1 MGILSMD
8 NVLDDEK
15 IVENIFSD
23 SPFPNEE
30 NKTETSEEDKSKEES
45 NKEKNNN
52 KLLSEQE
59 VVELFNNKEDTPV
72 ESVAKEEKG
81 KENTSSIKE
90 EKEKDDTPDNNF
102 YSSIA
107 SALMGDGVLSLTLSD
122 EELGNI
128 KTPEDFTELI
138 TKEINNRFDE
148 SQRRLKEALDLGI
161 NPKEIKSYE
170 DTINNLQNLRNQDFS
185 GDDEQSINLRK
196 QLIFRDF
203 INKGFS
209 EEKAIRYTE
218 RSISTGNDIEDAKE
232 ALESN
237 IEYFESLKNSK
248 YEEAKKNIEKEKE
261 RKANEIN
268 ALHKKFKDNKQF
280 EGIDVDEAT
289 RLKALQ
295 NITKVVGKDE
305 YGNPLT
311 EIQKY
316 QNENREEF
324 LYKLG
329 MLYTLTDGF
338 KNFDRFV
345 APKVNKEYKKNVK
358 DLANKLNLTNR
369 DMFGNVE
376 QRINTKDTNSYAG
389 FTVPD
394 LF

>member
-52 KLLSEQE
+52 KPLSEQE
-59 VVELFNNKEDTPV
+59 VVELFNNDTATV

-81 KENTSSIKE
+81 KENTASIKE

-237 IEYFESLKNSK
+237 IEYFEALKNSK

-324 LYKLG
+324 LYKLS

-376 QRINTKDTNSYAG
+376 QRIDTKDTNSYSG

>member
-30 NKTETSEEDKSKEES
+30 NKTETSEEDKSKKES

-52 KLLSEQE
+52 KPLSEQE
-59 VVELFNNKEDTPV
+59 VVELFNNDTATV

-261 RKANEIN
+261 KKANEIN

-280 EGIDVDEAT
+280 EGIDIDETT
-289 RLKALQ
+289 RLKAFQ
-295 NITKVVGKDE
+295 NVTKVVGKDE

-376 QRINTKDTNSYAG
+376 QRIDTKDTNSYSG
-389 FTVPD
+389 LTVPD

>member
-1 MGILSMD
+1 MD

-52 KLLSEQE
+52 KPLSEQE
-59 VVELFNNKEDTPV
+59 VVELFNNDTATV

-81 KENTSSIKE
+81 KENTASIKE

-237 IEYFESLKNSK
+237 IEYFEALKNSK

-324 LYKLG
+324 LYKLS

-376 QRINTKDTNSYAG
+376 QRIDTKDTNSYSG

>member
-52 KLLSEQE
+52 KPLSEQE
-59 VVELFNNKEDTPV
+59 VVELFNNNTATV

-185 GDDEQSINLRK
+185 GDDEPSINLRK

-237 IEYFESLKNSK
+237 IEYFEALKNSK
-248 YEEAKKNIEKEKE
+248 YEEAKQSIEKEKE

-268 ALHKKFKDNKQF
+268 ILHKKFKENKQF

-295 NITKVVGKDE
+295 NITKLVGKDE

-376 QRINTKDTNSYAG
+376 QRIDTKDTNSYSG

>member
-52 KLLSEQE
+52 KPLSEQE
-59 VVELFNNKEDTPV
+59 VVELFNNNTATV

-185 GDDEQSINLRK
+185 GDDEPSINLRK

-237 IEYFESLKNSK
+237 IEYFEALKNSK
-248 YEEAKKNIEKEKE
+248 YEEAKQSIEKEKE

-268 ALHKKFKDNKQF
+268 ILHKKFKENKQF

-324 LYKLG
+324 LYKLS

-376 QRINTKDTNSYAG
+376 QRIDTKDTNSYSG
-389 FTVPD
+389 LTVPD

>member
-30 NKTETSEEDKSKEES
+30 NKIETSEEDKSKEES

-52 KLLSEQE
+52 KPLSEQE
-59 VVELFNNKEDTPV
+59 VVELFNNDTATV

-185 GDDEQSINLRK
+185 GDDEPSINLRK

-237 IEYFESLKNSK
+237 IEYFEALKNSK
-248 YEEAKKNIEKEKE
+248 YEEAKQSIEKEKE

-268 ALHKKFKDNKQF
+268 ILHKKFKENKQF

-324 LYKLG
+324 LYKLS

-376 QRINTKDTNSYAG
+376 QRIDTKDTNSYSG
-389 FTVPD
+389 LTVPD

>member
-23 SPFPNEE
+23 SPFSNEE
-30 NKTETSEEDKSKEES
+30 NVTETSEEDKSKEKS

-52 KLLSEQE
+52 KPLSEQE
-59 VVELFNNKEDTPV
+59 VVELFNNNTATV

-218 RSISTGNDIEDAKE
+218 RSVSTGNDIEDAKE

-237 IEYFESLKNSK
+237 IEYFEALKNSK
-248 YEEAKKNIEKEKE
+248 YEEAKQSIEKEKE

-295 NITKVVGKDE
+295 NVTKVVGKDE

-316 QNENREEF
+316 QNENHEEF

-376 QRINTKDTNSYAG
+376 QRIDTKDTNSYSG
-389 FTVPD
+389 LTVPD

>member
-1 MGILSMD
+1 MEILSMD

-15 IVENIFSD
+15 IIENIFSD
-23 SPFPNEE
+23 SPSSNKE
-30 NKTETSEEDKSKEES
+30 NMTETSEEDKSKEES

-52 KLLSEQE
+52 KPLSDQE
-59 VVELFNNKEDTPV
+59 VVQLFNDNTTTV

-81 KENTSSIKE
+81 KENTSSVKK

-138 TKEINNRFDE
+138 NKEINNRFDE

-261 RKANEIN
+261 RKASEIN

-280 EGIDVDEAT
+280 EGFDVDEAT

-305 YGNPLT
+305 YGNPVT
-311 EIQKY
+311 ELQKY

-376 QRINTKDTNSYAG
+376 QRIDTKDTNSYAG

>member
-1 MGILSMD
+1 MEILSMD
-8 NVLDDEK
+8 NVLNDEE
-15 IVENIFSD
+15 IIENIFSD
-23 SPFPNEE
+23 SPFSNKE
-30 NKTETSEEDKSKEES
+30 NMTETSEEDKSKEES

-52 KLLSEQE
+52 KPLSEQE
-59 VVELFNNKEDTPV
+59 VVQLFNDNTTTV

-81 KENTSSIKE
+81 KENTSSVKK

-138 TKEINNRFDE
+138 NKEINNRFDE

-261 RKANEIN
+261 RKASEIN

-305 YGNPLT
+305 YGNPVT

-376 QRINTKDTNSYAG
+376 QRIDTKDTNSYAG

>member
-52 KLLSEQE
+52 KPLSEQE
-59 VVELFNNKEDTPV
+59 VVELFNNNTATV

-185 GDDEQSINLRK
+185 GDDEPSINLRK

-237 IEYFESLKNSK
+237 IEYFEALKNSK
-248 YEEAKKNIEKEKE
+248 YEEAKQSIEKEKE

-268 ALHKKFKDNKQF
+268 ILHKKFKENKQF

-324 LYKLG
+324 LYKLS

-376 QRINTKDTNSYAG
+376 QRIDTKDTNSYAG

>member
-1 MGILSMD
+1 MGTLSMD

-30 NKTETSEEDKSKEES
+30 NMTETSEEDKSKEES

-52 KLLSEQE
+52 KPLSEQE
-59 VVELFNNKEDTPV
+59 VVELFNNDTTTV

-81 KENTSSIKE
+81 KENTSSVKE

-170 DTINNLQNLRNQDFS
+170 DTINNLQNLRDQDFS

-268 ALHKKFKDNKQF
+268 TLHKKFKDNKQF

-305 YGNPLT
+305 NGNPLT

-376 QRINTKDTNSYAG
+376 QRIDTKDTNSYSG

>member
-30 NKTETSEEDKSKEES
+30 NMTKTSEEDKSKEES

-52 KLLSEQE
+52 KPLSEQE
-59 VVELFNNKEDTPV
+59 VVELFNNGITTV
-72 ESVAKEEKG
+72 ESVAKEEKS

-122 EELGNI
+122 EELDNI

-170 DTINNLQNLRNQDFS
+170 DTINNLQNLRDQDFS

-248 YEEAKKNIEKEKE
+248 YEEAKKNIEEEKE

-295 NITKVVGKDE
+295 NVTKVVGKDE
-305 YGNPLT
+305 NGNPLT

-376 QRINTKDTNSYAG
+376 QRIDTKDTNSYSG

>member
-59 VVELFNNKEDTPV
+59 VVELFNNDTATM
-72 ESVAKEEKG
+72 ESVAKEEKS

-90 EKEKDDTPDNNF
+90 EKEKDDTLDNNF

-161 NPKEIKSYE
+161 DPKEIKSYE

-185 GDDEQSINLRK
+185 GDDKQSINLRK

-248 YEEAKKNIEKEKE
+248 YEEAKQSIEKEKE

-376 QRINTKDTNSYAG
+376 QRIDTKDTNSYSG
-389 FTVPD
+389 LTVPD

>member
-8 NVLDDEK
+8 NVLNDEK

-52 KLLSEQE
+52 KPLSEQE
-59 VVELFNNKEDTPV
+59 VVELFNNYTATV

-232 ALESN
+232 ALESS
-237 IEYFESLKNSK
+237 IEYFEALKNSK
-248 YEEAKKNIEKEKE
+248 YEEAKQSIEKEKE

-268 ALHKKFKDNKQF
+268 ILHKKFKENKQF

-324 LYKLG
+324 LYKLS

-376 QRINTKDTNSYAG
+376 QRIDTKDTNSYSG

>member
-52 KLLSEQE
+52 KPLSEQE
-59 VVELFNNKEDTPV
+59 VIDLFNNKEDTPV

-237 IEYFESLKNSK
+237 IEYFEALKNSK
-248 YEEAKKNIEKEKE
+248 YEEAKQSIEKEKE

-268 ALHKKFKDNKQF
+268 ILHKKFKENKQF

-324 LYKLG
+324 LYKLS

-376 QRINTKDTNSYAG
+376 QRIDTKDTNSYSG
-389 FTVPD
+389 LTVPD

>member
-52 KLLSEQE
+52 KPLSEQE
-59 VVELFNNKEDTPV
+59 VVELFNNNTATV

-185 GDDEQSINLRK
+185 GDDEPSINLRK

-237 IEYFESLKNSK
+237 IEYFEALKNSK
-248 YEEAKKNIEKEKE
+248 YEEAKQSIEKEKE

-268 ALHKKFKDNKQF
+268 ILHKKFKENKQF

-376 QRINTKDTNSYAG
+376 QRIDTKDTNSYSG

>member
-52 KLLSEQE
+52 KPLSEQE
-59 VVELFNNKEDTPV
+59 VIDLFNNDTATV

-81 KENTSSIKE
+81 KENTSSVKE

-170 DTINNLQNLRNQDFS
+170 DTINNLQNLKNQDFS

-268 ALHKKFKDNKQF
+268 ILHKKFKENKQF

-376 QRINTKDTNSYAG
+376 QRIDTKDTNSYSG
-389 FTVPD
+389 LTVPD

>member
-30 NKTETSEEDKSKEES
+30 NMTETSEEDKSKEES

-52 KLLSEQE
+52 KPLSEQE
-59 VVELFNNKEDTPV
+59 VVELFNNDTATV

-305 YGNPLT
+305 HGNPLT

-345 APKVNKEYKKNVK
+345 IPKVNKEYKKNVK

-376 QRINTKDTNSYAG
+376 QRIDIKDTNSYSG

>member
-30 NKTETSEEDKSKEES
+30 NKTETSEEDKSKKES

-52 KLLSEQE
+52 KPLSEQE
-59 VVELFNNKEDTPV
+59 VVELFNNDTATV

-90 EKEKDDTPDNNF
+90 EKEKNDTPDNNF

-237 IEYFESLKNSK
+237 IEYFEALKNSK
-248 YEEAKKNIEKEKE
+248 YEEAKQSIEKEKE

-268 ALHKKFKDNKQF
+268 ILHKKFKENKQF

-324 LYKLG
+324 LYKLS

-376 QRINTKDTNSYAG
+376 QRIDTKDTNSYSG
-389 FTVPD
+389 LTVPD

>member
-23 SPFPNEE
+23 SPFLNEE
-30 NKTETSEEDKSKEES
+30 NKTETSEEDKSEEKS

-52 KLLSEQE
+52 KPLSEQE
-59 VVELFNNKEDTPV
+59 VVELFNNDTATV
-72 ESVAKEEKG
+72 ESVAKEEKSE
-81 KENTSSIKE
+81 ENTPSIKE

-122 EELGNI
+122 KELGNI

-237 IEYFESLKNSK
+237 IEYFEFLKNSK

-261 RKANEIN
+261 KKANEIN

-280 EGIDVDEAT
+280 EGIDTDETT
-289 RLKALQ
+289 RLKAFQ
-295 NITKVVGKDE
+295 NVTKVVGKDE

-376 QRINTKDTNSYAG
+376 QRIDTKDTNSYSG
-389 FTVPD
+389 LTVPD

>member
-23 SPFPNEE
+23 SPFSNEK
-30 NKTETSEEDKSKEES
+30 NMTETSEEDKSKEES

-52 KLLSEQE
+52 KPLSEQE
-59 VVELFNNKEDTPV
+59 IVELFDNNTTTV
-72 ESVAKEEKG
+72 ESVAKEEKS
-81 KENTSSIKE
+81 KENTSSVKE
-90 EKEKDDTPDNNF
+90 EKEKDNTPDNNF

-237 IEYFESLKNSK
+237 IEYFEALKNSK
-248 YEEAKKNIEKEKE
+248 YEEAKQSIEKEKE

-311 EIQKY
+311 AIQKY

-376 QRINTKDTNSYAG
+376 QRIDTKDTNSYAG
-389 FTVPD
+389 LTVPD

>member
-30 NKTETSEEDKSKEES
+30 NMTETSQEDKSKEES

-52 KLLSEQE
+52 KPLSEQE
-59 VVELFNNKEDTPV
+59 VVELFDTDTTTV

-81 KENTSSIKE
+81 KENTSSVKE

-161 NPKEIKSYE
+161 DPKEIKSYE

-248 YEEAKKNIEKEKE
+248 YEEAKQSIEKEKE

-305 YGNPLT
+305 NGNPLT

-316 QNENREEF
+316 QNENRDEF

-376 QRINTKDTNSYAG
+376 QRIDTKDTNSYSG

>member
-30 NKTETSEEDKSKEES
+30 NMTETSQEDKSKEES

-52 KLLSEQE
+52 KPLSEQE
-59 VVELFNNKEDTPV
+59 VVELFNNDIATV

-81 KENTSSIKE
+81 KENTSSVKE

-237 IEYFESLKNSK
+237 IEYFEALKNSK
-248 YEEAKKNIEKEKE
+248 YEEAKQSIEKEKE

-268 ALHKKFKDNKQF
+268 ILHKKFKENKQF

-305 YGNPLT
+305 NGNPLT

-316 QNENREEF
+316 QNENRDEF

-376 QRINTKDTNSYAG
+376 QRIDTKDTNSYSG

>member
-1 MGILSMD
+1 MELSMD
-8 NVLDDEK
+8 NILGGEMDFLNLPEE
-15 IVENIFSD
+15 INFQSFSEE
-23 SPFPNEE
+23 SEGKQEE
-30 NKTETSEEDKSKEES
+30 NNQEKKEEK
-45 NKEKNNN
+45 NKKE
-52 KLLSEQE
+52 LSEQE
-59 VVELFNNKEDTPV
+59 VSELFSNNEENKSA
-72 ESVAKEEKG
+72 ESVAKEDKG

-90 EKEKDDTPDNNF
+90 EKKDETPDNNF

-107 SALMGDGVLSLTLSD
+107 SALMGDGVLSLNLTE
-122 EELGNI
+122 EELQEI

-138 TKEINNRFDE
+138 NKEINSRFDE
-148 SQRRLKEALDLGI
+148 SQRQLKEAMDLGI
-161 NPKEIKSYE
+161 NPKEIKAYE
-170 DTINNLQNLRNQDFS
+170 ETIQNLTNLRNQDFS

-218 RSISTGNDIEDAKE
+218 RSIATGNDIEDAKE

-237 IEYFESLKNSK
+237 IEYFEGLKNSK

-268 ALHKKFKDNKQF
+268 ALHKKFKENKQF
-280 EGIDVDEAT
+280 EGINVDEAT

-338 KNFDRFV
+338 KNFDKFV
-345 APKVNKEYKKNVK
+345 APKVQKEYKKNVK
-358 DLANKLNLTNR
+358 DLANKLNFTNR

-376 QRINTKDTNSYAG
+376 QRLDVNDTNSYAG
-389 FTVPD
+389 LSVPD

>member
-52 KLLSEQE
+52 KPLSEQE
-59 VVELFNNKEDTPV
+59 VVELFNNDIATV

-81 KENTSSIKE
+81 KENTSSVKE

-376 QRINTKDTNSYAG
+376 QRIDTKDTNSYSG
-389 FTVPD
+389 LTVPD

>member
-30 NKTETSEEDKSKEES
+30 NKTETSEEDKSKEKS

-52 KLLSEQE
+52 KPLSEQE
-59 VVELFNNKEDTPV
+59 VVELFNNDTAIV

-81 KENTSSIKE
+81 KENTASIKE

-138 TKEINNRFDE
+138 TKEINNRFNE

-218 RSISTGNDIEDAKE
+218 RSISTGDDIEDAKE

-268 ALHKKFKDNKQF
+268 ILHKKFKENKQF

-376 QRINTKDTNSYAG
+376 QRIDTKDTNSYSG
-389 FTVPD
+389 LTVPD

>member
-1 MGILSMD
+1 MD
-8 NVLDDEK
+8 NILGGEMDFLNLPEE
-15 IVENIFSD
+15 INFQSFSEE
-23 SPFPNEE
+23 SEGKQEE
-30 NKTETSEEDKSKEES
+30 NNQEKKEEK
-45 NKEKNNN
+45 NKKE
-52 KLLSEQE
+52 LSEQE
-59 VVELFNNKEDTPV
+59 VSELFSNNEENKSA
-72 ESVAKEEKG
+72 ESVAKEDKG

-90 EKEKDDTPDNNF
+90 EKKDETPDNNF

-107 SALMGDGVLSLTLSD
+107 SALMGDGVLSLNLTE
-122 EELGNI
+122 EELQGI

-138 TKEINNRFDE
+138 NKEINSRFDE
-148 SQRRLKEALDLGI
+148 SQRKLKEALDLGI
-161 NPKEIKSYE
+161 NPKEIKAYE
-170 DTINNLQNLRNQDFS
+170 ETIQNLSNLRGQDFS

-218 RSISTGNDIEDAKE
+218 RSIATGNDIEDAKE

-237 IEYFESLKNSK
+237 IEYFEGLKNSK

-268 ALHKKFKDNKQF
+268 ALHKKFKENKQF
-280 EGIDVDEAT
+280 EGINVDEAT

-338 KNFDRFV
+338 KNFDKFV
-345 APKVNKEYKKNVK
+345 APKVQKEYKKNVK
-358 DLANKLNLTNR
+358 DLANKLNFTNR

-376 QRINTKDTNSYAG
+376 QRLDVNDTNSYAG
-389 FTVPD
+389 LSVPD